1 MHVVLQKK
9 SKTFV
14 RTFEGVKTNVMRMKI
29 ALTCGIDRQIKDAS
43 CILLVIHWLQE
54 IGKKENY
61 LKRNEI
67 EIQST

>member
-1 MHVVLQKK
+1 
-9 SKTFV
+9 
-14 RTFEGVKTNVMRMKI
+14 MKI